1 MSKLFDL
8 NRADK
13 RRRRA
18 MTIAKPGIDFLL
30 SEAVS
35 ELLERLT
42 LVQRPFATAVD
53 LMTPLP
59 NLAEALQQTNRF
71 KVVLRLDRLPA
82 TSGNTLFAAADAE
95 AIPLGRESV
104 DLVVSALGLHGANDL
119 PGALAQIRYA
129 LKPDGLFLAVLLGG
143 ETLTELRQSLTA
155 AEAEITGGATPR
167 VAPFAGV
174 RELGALLH
182 RADLAL
188 PVADQDRLIVRYDN
202 ALALLHDLRAMGA
215 TNTLAETES
224 RPLSRQIIRRM
235 SEIYAERFSEDDGR
249 VTATF
254 DFIWLSGWAPH
265 ESQQQPLRPGSA
277 RARLAEALS
286 TDEHSTGEKADPDAG

>member
-8 NRADK
+8 NRADQ

-18 MTIAKPGIDFLL
+18 MTIAKPGVDFLL

-35 ELLERLT
+35 ELLERLA
-42 LVQRPFATAVD
+42 LVQRPLAIAVD

-59 NLAEALQQTNRF
+59 SLADGLQETNRF
-71 KVVLRLDRLPA
+71 KVVLRLDRLPS
-82 TSGNTLFAAADAE
+82 TSGSSLFAAADSE
-95 AIPLGRESV
+95 AIPLGRASV
-104 DLVVSALGLHGANDL
+104 DLIVSALGLQGANDL

-155 AEAEITGGATPR
+155 AEAEITGGAAPR

-182 RADLAL
+182 RAELAL
-188 PVADQDRLIVRYDN
+188 PVADQDRLTVRYDN
-202 ALALLHDLRAMGA
+202 PLALLHELRAMGA
-215 TNTLAETES
+215 TNALSETES
-224 RPLSRQIIRRM
+224 RPLSRQVVQRM

-249 VTATF
+249 IRATF
-254 DFIWLSGWAPH
+254 DFVWLSGWAPH
-265 ESQQQPLRPGSA
+265 ESQQRPLRPGSA
-277 RARLAEALS
+277 KARLAEALN
-286 TDEHSTGEKADPDAG
+286 TDERSTGEKAEPEGG